1 MAEID
6 SRIFDSTFWE
16 KAWAEAGR
24 LRRDKTGIKSSSAE
38 SASWDR
44 RAGYFDSRVSGIK
57 GSARIEALMRFLRD
71 EQTLTSDMKIL
82 DVGCG
87 NGSIT
92 VLLAEAAKEVYALDP
107 SEKMLAILQ
116 KKIMAAKLS
125 NVRTEKGRWQDISLD
140 KKGWYDYFDLSFASM
155 SPGVDDAG
163 TLRKLIASSRK
174 YCYLSTFAGR
184 RDKARREIWELVT
197 GRTFLTA
204 DLDIVYPLNLLYA
217 CVYRPSLRFHRHY
230 RCAHLPPLDAVE
242 ELWQYVQAA
251 TGKETATR
259 ETVEKYV
266 TAGLKDGLFP
276 YELEIYH
283 GMLIWD
289 KNAIISAG
297 RGR

>member
-16 KAWAEAGR
+16 KAWSEAGR

-38 SASWDR
+38 SARWDR
-44 RAGYFDSRVSGIK
+44 RAGYFDSRVSSIE
-57 GSARIEALMRFLRD
+57 GSARIEAAMCFLYD
-71 EQTLTSDMKIL
+71 EHALHPSMKIL

-92 VLLAEAAKEVYALDP
+92 VRLAETAREVYALDH

-125 NVRTEKGRWQDISLD
+125 NVRTEKGRWQDINLD
-140 KKGWYDYFDLSFASM
+140 EKGWYNYFDLSFASM
-155 SPGVDDAG
+155 SPGIDDAG
-163 TLRKLIASSRK
+163 TLRKLIASSKK

-184 RDKARREIWELVT
+184 RDKARSEIWELVT
-197 GRTFLTA
+197 GRPYLTA
-204 DLDIVYPLNLLYA
+204 DLDIVYPLNLLYTWG
-217 CVYRPSLRFHRHY
+217 YRPSLRFHRHY
-230 RCAHLPPLDAVE
+230 RCTHLPPQDAAE
-242 ELWQYVQAA
+242 ELWQYIQAA

-266 TAGLKDGLFP
+266 KTGLKDGLFP

-289 KNAIISAG
+289 KTVTAPVFA
-297 RGR
+297 